1 MRLAPLLLL
10 PQLPVWILLAVAGV
24 QLSAA
29 VDARTQA
36 TAEAAH
42 SREQLSRMEAALRLT
57 LDLETGVRGYVI
69 TGQSAFLTPYR
80 EATAV
85 LPGVLATLREGTA
98 AQPTPDRPAQLARL
112 SRIETLLERWQARVG
127 RPEIAVRGRSA
138 QEAAALVA
146 RGTGKRLIDAVRA
159 EAAAFTR
166 TEGTRLREQEAAAL
180 ARLQDLRRTLLEYG
194 TAVIALSVLSGLLA
208 SALISRSYRRVSL
221 AAERLA
227 RGEGG
232 VRLSDRGPQEV
243 RSLSAAFNR
252 MSEQLGAA
260 QQEAQGRAADL
271 AAQNARMGA
280 LGDLSDWL
288 QAARGLEEGGQI
300 LARALPTLLPGTRGS
315 LATHNASRNL
325 LVPLLTWGE
334 EVASGGAP
342 DGCWALRRGETR
354 WPQDSGFAPACL
366 AGPGGGGYVCVPLFS
381 HGETLGILRV
391 RPEADG
397 HPLPADLRETLPA
410 VARQVALALAGLRL
424 QERLHQQAIRDPLT
438 GLFNRRHLEDALAS
452 AGAHA
457 AATDE
462 PLSLIALDVD
472 HFKRFNDTFGHEA
485 GDAVLVRVGAA
496 LRDLAPPSA
505 VPARP
510 GGEEFTLLLPG
521 LDTGA
526 AAALAERLRETVAG
540 WSLSHAG
547 MALGQVTV
555 SLGVASLRVHAPAP
569 EGLPRAADEALY
581 AAKAGG
587 RNRVMVAR
595 GLEVSPLGV
604 FAH

>member
-42 SREQLSRMEAALRLT
+42 SREQLSHMEAALRLT

-69 TGQSAFLTPYR
+69 TGQSAFLAPYR
-80 EATAV
+80 QATAALPEV
-85 LPGVLATLREGTA
+85 LGTLREGVA
-98 AQPTPDRPAQLARL
+98 AQATPDRPAQLARI
-112 SRIETLLERWQARVG
+112 SRIETLLERWQSRVG

-166 TEGTRLREQEAAAL
+166 TEGIRLREQEAAAL

-194 TAVIALSVLSGLLA
+194 IAVIALSVLSGLLA
-208 SALISRSYRRVSL
+208 AALISRSYRRVSL

-232 VRLSDRGPQEV
+232 VRLSNRGPQEV

-260 QQEAQGRAADL
+260 QAEAQGRAADL
-271 AAQNARMGA
+271 ATQNARMGA

-325 LVPLLTWGE
+325 LVPLLTWGGE
-334 EVASGGAP
+334 TASGGAP

-366 AGPGGGGYVCVPLFS
+366 SGPGGGGGYVCVPLFS

-391 RPEADG
+391 RPEVDG
-397 HPLPADLRETLPA
+397 QPLPADLRETLPA

-438 GLFNRRHLEDALAS
+438 GLFNRRWLEDALAS

-457 AATDE
+457 VATDE

-496 LRDLAPPSA
+496 LRDLAPPGA

-547 MALGQVTV
+547 MTLGQITV
-555 SLGVASLRVHAPAP
+555 SLGVATLGVHAPAP
-569 EGLPRAADEALY
+569 EALPRVADEALY

-587 RNRVMVAR
+587 RNRVAVAR
-595 GLEVSPLGV
+595 GVGASPVL
-604 FAH
+604 AH

>member
-10 PQLPVWILLAVAGV
+10 PQLPVWMLLAVAGM

-69 TGQSAFLTPYR
+69 TGQSAFLAPYR
-80 EATAV
+80 QATAALPEV
-85 LPGVLATLREGTA
+85 LGTLREGAA
-98 AQPTPDRPAQLARL
+98 AQATPDRPAQLARI
-112 SRIETLLERWQARVG
+112 SRIETLLERWQSRVG

-208 SALISRSYRRVSL
+208 AALISRSYRRVSL

-260 QQEAQGRAADL
+260 QREAQGRAADL
-271 AAQNARMGA
+271 ATQNARMAA

-325 LVPLLTWGE
+325 LVPLLTWGGE
-334 EVASGGAP
+334 TACGGAP

-354 WPQDSGFAPACL
+354 WPQDSGFAPACPS
-366 AGPGGGGYVCVPLFS
+366 GPGGGGYVCVPLFS

-391 RPEADG
+391 RAEAEG
-397 HPLPADLRETLPA
+397 QPLPPELRGTLPA
-410 VARQVALALAGLRL
+410 AARQVALALAGLRL

-438 GLFNRRHLEDALAS
+438 GLFNRRHLEEALAS

-496 LRDLAPPSA
+496 LRDLAPPGA

-521 LDTGA
+521 LDTEA

-555 SLGVASLRVHAPAP
+555 SLGVATLGVHAPTP
-569 EGLPRAADEALY
+569 DGLPRVADEALY

-595 GLEVSPLGV
+595 GAEAHPLGV
-604 FAH
+604 LAH

>member
-29 VDARTQA
+29 VEARAQA
-36 TAEAAH
+36 TAQAAH
-42 SREQLSRMEAALRLT
+42 SREQLSHMESALRLT

-69 TGQSAFLTPYR
+69 TGQTAFLAPYR
-80 EATAV
+80 EATAA
-85 LPGVLATLREGTA
+85 LPEVLAALREGAA
-98 AQPTPDRPAQLARL
+98 AQAGPDRPAQLARL

-127 RPEIAVRGRSA
+127 RPEIAVRPRSA

-166 TEGTRLREQEAAAL
+166 TEAARLRGQEAAAL
-180 ARLQDLRRTLLEYG
+180 ARLQDLRRTLLNYG
-194 TAVIALSVLSGLLA
+194 VAVVALSVLGGLLA
-208 SALISRSYRRVSL
+208 AALISRSYRRVGL

-232 VRLSDRGPQEV
+232 VQLSDRGPQEV

-260 QQEAQGRAADL
+260 QRDAQARAADL
-271 AAQNARMGA
+271 AARNAQMGA

-325 LVPLLTWGE
+325 LVPLLVWGDG
-334 EVASGGAP
+334 AGSGGPP
-342 DGCWALRRGETR
+342 DGCWALRRGEPR
-354 WPQDSGFAPACL
+354 WPQDSGFAPPCL
-366 AGPGGGGYVCVPLFS
+366 TGPGGGGYVCVPLFS

-391 RPEADG
+391 RAEVDG
-397 HPLPADLRETLPA
+397 EPLPPALRETLPA

-438 GLFNRRHLEDALAS
+438 GLFNRRHLEDALAL

-457 AATDE
+457 AATGE
-462 PLSLIALDVD
+462 ALSLIALDVD

-496 LRDLAPPSA
+496 LRDLAPPGA

-521 LDTGA
+521 LGTDA
-526 AAALAERLRETVAG
+526 ALALAERLRGTVAG

-555 SLGVASLRVHAPAP
+555 SLGVAALGVHAPTP
-569 EGLPRAADEALY
+569 DGLPRAADEALY

-595 GLEVSPLGV
+595 GAEAAAREVP
-604 FAH
+604 AH